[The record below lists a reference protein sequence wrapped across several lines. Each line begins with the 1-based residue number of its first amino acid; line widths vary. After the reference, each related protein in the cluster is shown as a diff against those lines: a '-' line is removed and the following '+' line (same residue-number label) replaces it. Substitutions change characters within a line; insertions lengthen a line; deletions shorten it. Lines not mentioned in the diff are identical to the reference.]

1 MNTFEKVCP
10 QCTGDAIAT
19 PDQGRNT
26 VWCPQCGFKGTITEV
41 SNINKEK
48 SNQQKLKI

>member
-19 PDQGRNT
+19 PDQGRNMIF
-26 VWCPQCGFKGTITEV
+26 CPQCGYEGTMQQTQ
-41 SNINKEK
+41 NIEQEK
-48 SNQQKLKI
+48 SNQTKLNT